1 VSRAR
6 QFVVF
11 ISLQCTAAF
20 GLLWVSGQVWEST
33 LAEVIADNI
42 GTELQRTG
50 GELNP
55 YLSACALIS
64 LAVVVGVVATGKW
77 ARRLVAG
84 IGVIA
89 SVVAAWSLPSMPEG
103 TILNWQIAS
112 GLLILVL
119 LLTNGAA
126 LLISPAWPSMGAR
139 YQRTKFK
146 EPAVDVWGSLDR
158 GVDPT
163 IDGQGFKSGD

>member
-89 SVVAAWSLPSMPEG
+89 SVVAAWSIASMPEG

-112 GLLILVL
+112 GFLILVL

-139 YQRTKFK
+139 YQRTEFK

>member
-1 VSRAR
+1 MSRAR

-11 ISLQCTAAF
+11 ITLQCVAAL

-42 GTELQRTG
+42 GTELQSTG

-64 LAVVVGVVATGKW
+64 LAVVVGVVATGRW
-77 ARRLVAG
+77 ARRFVAG
-84 IGVIA
+84 IGAIA
-89 SVVAAWSLPSMPEG
+89 TVVAAWSLPRMSEG
-103 TILNWQIAS
+103 NILNWQLAS
-112 GLLILVL
+112 GLLIFVL

-126 LLISPAWPSMGAR
+126 LLTSPAWPSMGAR
-139 YQRTKFK
+139 YQRTKLK

-163 IDGQGFKSGD
+163 IDGSGD